1 MEVHTSIEFKK
12 KKFKGFQVLM
22 GILEYKNM
30 IDVRGYILW
39 REIPRSWSLII
50 FYFFY
55 IQVGVFDGFGQKPYW
70 GRNLAAFLLVSG
82 RNPKVRPC
90 HSVCL

>member
-30 IDVRGYILW
+30 IDVRGYIVK
-39 REIPRSWSLII
+39 RNSSLMI
-50 FYFFY
+50 FNYF
-55 IQVGVFDGFGQKPYW
+55 
-70 GRNLAAFLLVSG
+70 
-82 RNPKVRPC
+82 
-90 HSVCL
+90 